1 MSIRTSSVMTVAVR
15 VCENSVTTTTTNAT
29 NITTTTN
36 ATTTTNTTC
45 ITLDA
50 NTVIVRIHPGAY
62 NNMKRWHI
70 KKKYSKNSLIA
81 QEGSLIERAW
91 NTYAC
96 QESSMQKQYP

>member
-50 NTVIVRIHPGAY
+50 NTMIIRIHPSAC
-62 NNMKRWHI
+62 NNMKRWQ
-70 KKKYSKNSLIA
+70 KKKYIQQKVIDCALEAS
-81 QEGSLIERAW
+81 RAW
-91 NTYAC
+91 NTYAW
-96 QESSMQKQYP
+96 QESSLQKQYP